1 MNDWDK
7 DNLNF
12 LMKISPEL
20 LKDFLQVMDADDVAY
35 AMELLRTAKAEILV
49 ESMEYEESY
58 NQHDEEFPEAS
69 AVLNK
74 FTLKG

>member
-12 LMKISPEL
+12 LMNISPEVL
-20 LKDFLQVMDADDVAY
+20 RDFLQIMNEDDVAY
-35 AMELLRTAKAEILV
+35 AMELVRTAAAEIMV
-49 ESMEYEESY
+49 ETIEYDEMCDQYDEQFPLASMI
-58 NQHDEEFPEAS
+58 
-69 AVLNK
+69 LNK

>member
-1 MNDWDK
+1 MNNWDK
-7 DNLNF
+7 DNLSF
-12 LMKISPEL
+12 LMTISPEL
-20 LKDFLQVMDADDVAY
+20 LKDFLQIMDADDIAY

-49 ESMEYEESY
+49 EAIEY
-58 NQHDEEFPEAS
+58 DEIFDQYDDKFPEAS

>member
-12 LMKISPEL
+12 LMTISPEL

-49 ESMEYEESY
+49 ESMEYDESY
-58 NQHDEEFPEAS
+58 NQYDEEFPEAS
-69 AVLNK
+69 VVLNK